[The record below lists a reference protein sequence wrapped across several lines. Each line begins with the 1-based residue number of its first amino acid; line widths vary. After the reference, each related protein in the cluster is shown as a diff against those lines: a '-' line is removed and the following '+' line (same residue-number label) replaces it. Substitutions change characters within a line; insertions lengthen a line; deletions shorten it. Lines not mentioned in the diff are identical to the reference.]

1 MPSWKFTFR
10 WVNDNCTLI
19 RVLKKTRARFTSKII
34 YNSLCSPLPDVRTKL
49 NSHTLCNWHGRIREI
64 SHPSLFFPYVWVFL
78 LRIRPKT
85 FQTSTNEIKIYL
97 IIFTLHWTSI
107 FLTIKILVKAQ
118 QFWILLHHTVV
129 QFISWMN
136 EWWYFKANCTLTVL
150 KLVSLLNYISSISI
164 SNSTAR
170 LFQFPIV
177 PFRENA
183 QQRGLEGD
191 FDPPPRGIFV

>member
-1 MPSWKFTFR
+1 MSERSWTHTRFVTDMEEFVKFPIHLSFP
-10 WVNDNCTLI
+10 
-19 RVLKKTRARFTSKII
+19 
-34 YNSLCSPLPDVRTKL
+34 LCLGIFVENQT
-49 NSHTLCNWHGRIREI
+49 
-64 SHPSLFFPYVWVFL
+64 
-78 LRIRPKT
+78 KT
-85 FQTSTNEIKIYL
+85 FQIKIYL

-150 KLVSLLNYISSISI
+150 KLVSSLNYISSISI

-191 FDPPPRGIFV
+191 FDPPPRDIFV